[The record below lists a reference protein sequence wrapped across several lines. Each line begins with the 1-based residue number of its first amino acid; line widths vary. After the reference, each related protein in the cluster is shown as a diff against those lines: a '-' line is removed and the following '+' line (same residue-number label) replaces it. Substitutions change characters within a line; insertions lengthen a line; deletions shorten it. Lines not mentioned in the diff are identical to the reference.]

1 MYWSLIM
8 FSSPR
13 LLSAALLLALS
24 TGSVQAQTIN
34 PCHRPPTLQEPEEPS
49 QHGVERPNGLCP
61 TGDCVDHDLSTQD
74 ECAMFEH
81 APAHD
86 ARWASGLS
94 LSTDTSLFREQN
106 TLGWNISAYRIRW
119 SNGAWSNWYVA
130 GVNDIDHKYNPH
142 NRTMRR
148 MWSYFTDHEHQA
160 LACRARQ

>member
-1 MYWSLIM
+1 M

-13 LLSAALLLALS
+13 MLSVALALGFS
-24 TGSVQAQTIN
+24 SGSVEAQVRGPRSQTPSVQQLPEPPMRDPNIRTGS
-34 PCHRPPTLQEPEEPS
+34 
-49 QHGVERPNGLCP
+49 CP

-74 ECAMFEH
+74 ECAMLEH

-94 LSTDTSLFREQN
+94 LSTDTTLFREQN
-106 TLGWNISAYRIRW
+106 TLGWNITAYRIRW
-119 SNGAWSNWYVA
+119 SNGQWSNWYVP

-160 LACRARQ
+160 LACRARP